1 MILHAVLSPLLPLW
15 RVLMG
20 TFYTHKLCYFI
31 PLCICCIKALK
42 SRRCAQ
48 DNRDWKDAAILE
60 RAESHRCWCRNDQY
74 VSLQWKCI
82 VKSASADTDAFHD
95 KWWNG
100 NDIKFGKLDDVPD
113 VNKENNKT
121 EHMKVFSWPPAVC
134 WQIQPWIMDILLPSG
149 RYHKNLNCILNS
161 HHKYGFPHCGFSH
174 VFFFFF
180 FSQSIFILFPKH
192 RVSEMIVF
200 LFCVCLLILIWLWEI
215 KSKHLLSDDIFLH
228 FSPR

>member
-1 MILHAVLSPLLPLW
+1 M
-15 RVLMG
+15 
-20 TFYTHKLCYFI
+20 
-31 PLCICCIKALK
+31 
-42 SRRCAQ
+42 
-48 DNRDWKDAAILE
+48 
-60 RAESHRCWCRNDQY
+60 HRTTRTKRTWIFWNARNVTTVDITTINMR
-74 VSLQWKCI
+74 LQRKRI
-82 VKSASADTDAFHD
+82 VQSASAVTDTFRN

-174 VFFFFF
+174 MFLLFFGIFFCLKVF
-180 FSQSIFILFPKH
+180 LFCFPN
-192 RVSEMIVF
+192 RASEMIVYIQIYF
-200 LFCVCLLILIWLWEI
+200 VCVC
-215 KSKHLLSDDIFLH
+215 SF
-228 FSPR
+228 

>member
-1 MILHAVLSPLLPLW
+1 MIN
-15 RVLMG
+15 M
-20 TFYTHKLCYFI
+20 C
-31 PLCICCIKALK
+31 
-42 SRRCAQ
+42 
-48 DNRDWKDAAILE
+48 
-60 RAESHRCWCRNDQY
+60 
-74 VSLQWKCI
+74 LQWKCV

-161 HHKYGFPHCGFSH
+161 HHKYGFPRCGFSH
-174 VFFFFF
+174 MFFVFFLKAFLFCFPNTEWVRWLFFVF
-180 FSQSIFILFPKH
+180 FTD
-192 RVSEMIVF
+192 

-215 KSKHLLSDDIFLH
+215 KCKHLLSDDIFFCILAPDRTGLTARALQCRFAFQCIIH
-228 FSPR
+228 

>member
-1 MILHAVLSPLLPLW
+1 MRRTTETKKTRLFWNAQNLTGADATMIN
-15 RVLMG
+15 M
-20 TFYTHKLCYFI
+20 C
-31 PLCICCIKALK
+31 
-42 SRRCAQ
+42 
-48 DNRDWKDAAILE
+48 
-60 RAESHRCWCRNDQY
+60 
-74 VSLQWKCI
+74 LQWKCV

-161 HHKYGFPHCGFSH
+161 HHKYGFPRCGFSH
-174 VFFFFF
+174 MFFFFF
-180 FSQSIFILFPKH
+180 FSKHFYFVSQTQSEWDDCFFYGFILC
-192 RVSEMIVF
+192 VF
-200 LFCVCLLILIWLWEI
+200 A
-215 KSKHLLSDDIFLH
+215 H
-228 FSPR
+228 FNLTLRNKL